1 MSDLL
6 TLFLK
11 ILFDDLD
18 LKFRP
23 IDSKLEGFIAGQYS
37 FQHTIDFIRH
47 AFGND
52 IIDQR
57 NQSYKE
63 LIFFCQQAEHYLMN
77 SVKRR
82 SGHSYSLSD
91 VAFEQ

>member
-6 TLFLK
+6 TLFLN
-11 ILFDDLD
+11 ILFYDSD

-23 IDSKLEGFIAGQYS
+23 IDSKLEGFIVGQYS

-63 LIFFCQQAEHYLMN
+63 LIFFVSRQN
-77 SVKRR
+77 II
-82 SGHSYSLSD
+82 
-91 VAFEQ
+91 

>member
-11 ILFDDLD
+11 ILFYDLD

-23 IDSKLEGFIAGQYS
+23 IDSKLEGFIVGQYS
-37 FQHTIDFIRH
+37 FQHTIDFIGH

-63 LIFFCQQAEHYLMN
+63 LIFFQQAEHHLMN

-82 SGHSYSLSD
+82 SGHFYSVSD